1 MPSVAGISG
10 DNASVFALSPTTE
23 EYVREYFE
31 EIPILADI
39 AWCESRY
46 RQFTPGGD
54 IFRGEVNKEDVGV
67 MQINEH
73 YHLKTAENLDLNLY
87 TLDGNLAYA
96 KYLYEKEGTAPWV
109 HSKKCWGKSEHIASN

>member
-109 HSKKCWGKSEHIASN
+109 HSKKCWGKNDFL